1 MKTRTSIIGLFFIL
15 FFSTNTVYAQE
26 MGLFSSYLVGTYDMR
41 GGHTLLQIINP
52 TAKGFDVYI
61 AFFDAD
67 EKPLMCKKDKLSHN
81 DLLEIDVRALKL
93 DVKFGVVKIVSLRDK
108 KPVPGI
114 VGFQRHFFVKVGVTE
129 SNLAAVPA
137 KILEEEIKVIMDVCK

>member
-1 MKTRTSIIGLFFIL
+1 MKTRTFICGLFFIL
-15 FFSTNTVYAQE
+15 FLSATTIYAQE
-26 MGLFSSYLVGTYDMR
+26 MGLFSSYLVGTYDTR

-52 TAKGFDVYI
+52 TAKGIDVYI

-81 DLLEIDVRALKL
+81 DLLEIDVRTLKL
-93 DVKFGVVKIVSLRDK
+93 AAKFGVVKIVSLRDK

-114 VGFQRHFFVKVGVTE
+114 VGFQRHFFEKMGVTE

-137 KILEEEIKVIMDVCK
+137 KILEEEMKVIMEVCK